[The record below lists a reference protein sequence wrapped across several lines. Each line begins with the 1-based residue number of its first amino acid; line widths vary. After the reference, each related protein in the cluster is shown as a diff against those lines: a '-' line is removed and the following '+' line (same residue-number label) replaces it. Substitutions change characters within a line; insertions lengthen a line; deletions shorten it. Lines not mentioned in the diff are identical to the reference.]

1 MSLSE
6 TVLKKLSKDEVIA
19 LALDYQKNFDST
31 LTNINKEISDLR
43 QKYEKMQVT
52 TLRLQTSQLKTVWL
66 E

>member
-43 QKYEKMQVT
+43 QKHEKMQVR

>member
-43 QKYEKMQVT
+43 QKYEKMQVR
-52 TLRLQTSQLKTVWL
+52 TLRLQASQLKTVWL

>member
-31 LTNINKEISDLR
+31 LTNINKEISADKSTQNCLVG
-43 QKYEKMQVT
+43 MIV
-52 TLRLQTSQLKTVWL
+52 LK
-66 E
+66 

>member
-19 LALDYQKNFDST
+19 LTLDYQKNFDST

-43 QKYEKMQVT
+43 QKYEKMQVR

>member
-6 TVLKKLSKDEVIA
+6 TVLKKLSKNEVIA